1 MPNDIGESLT
11 ESRVAFEAN
20 GKILVGKH
28 AVGKANHIYDV
39 KRIMRLFINFTEHC
53 MIQAK
58 LVLNQGR
65 HKDFKLTGANF
76 YASFKKLV

>member
-39 KRIMRLFINFTEHC
+39 KR
-53 MIQAK
+53 MIG
-58 LVLNQGR
+58 LNWGDEGVSGFARQWAFEV
-65 HKDFKLTGANF
+65 K
-76 YASFKKLV
+76 